1 MKGSNFKYIDLFAG
15 IGGFSFAAKRLGGEL
30 VFASEI
36 DRFASEA
43 FEAIHGTTP
52 SGDITKIDAEDVPD
66 HDLILGGFPCQA
78 FSVAGRR
85 RGLEDARGTLFFDI
99 ARIAEAKQP
108 KAMVLENVKGLINH
122 DKGRT
127 FELMLTMLNEIGYV
141 VDFEVLNSKYFGVPQ
156 NRERVFIIAV
166 RSDLI
171 DTEPWEPKGSTL
183 VPKAKR
189 RLADKLDIFNVE
201 GTTESGEAKK
211 LRDVLEPEV
220 DESFYLS
227 EDKTAK
233 LIAEL
238 EEKSPGIG
246 HHPFSKKYEFRGY
259 SDTSP
264 ALIATDYKAP
274 KTVLDRVPDPD
285 TTPKGP
291 ERGSKLGFLPTPE
304 GINNTLRSGGAGS
317 LTAKHCYDHIA
328 IPAPREPKIT
338 NIEVIGHTGTG
349 GQRGRVIS
357 GQGLS
362 PCLSATESK
371 QPTQIAVKEA
381 TKRGYAVATVGDSV
395 NMAFPDSKTRR
406 GRVGKQL
413 SHTIEASNNEI
424 AVVVE
429 EPPIYKWRIRKLT
442 PLECWRLQ
450 GFPDEAHEAVKAHGI
465 SNTQRYK
472 QAGNA
477 VTVNV
482 VESVL
487 NDLINTGIFLL

>member
-1 MKGSNFKYIDLFAG
+1 MKDVEDLIARIDALQERDTGQYSFRYIDLFAG

-43 FEAIHGTTP
+43 FEAIHGFTP

-141 VDFEVLNSKYFGVPQ
+141 VDFEVLNSKNFGVPQ

-171 DTEPWEPKGSTL
+171 DIEPWEPKGSTI

-189 RLADKLDIFNVE
+189 RLADKLDTFNLE
-201 GTTESGEAKK
+201 WTTESGEAKR
-211 LRDVLEPEV
+211 LRDILEPEV

-238 EEKSPGIG
+238 EEKI
-246 HHPFSKKYEFRGY
+246 
-259 SDTSP
+259 
-264 ALIATDYKAP
+264 
-274 KTVLDRVPDPD
+274 
-285 TTPKGP
+285 P
-291 ERGSKLGFLPTPE
+291 ENGGKLGFLPTPE
-304 GINNTLRSGGAGS
+304 GINNTLRGGGAVS
-317 LTAKHCYDHIA
+317 LTAKHNYDPIA
-328 IPAPREPKIT
+328 IPVLTPDRVVKRQNGRRFKKDGEESFT
-338 NIEVIGHTGTG
+338 LTG
-349 GQRGRVIS
+349 QDRRGVAIR
-357 GQGLS
+357 
-362 PCLSATESK
+362 
-371 QPTQIAVKEA
+371 EA
-381 TKRGYAVATVGDSV
+381 TKAGYAWAEPGDSI
-395 NMAFPDSKTRR
+395 NYAFPDSKTRR
-406 GRVGKQL
+406 GRVGKQIAPTL
-413 SHTIEASNNEI
+413 EASNAEI
-424 AVVVE
+424 AVL
-429 EPPIYKWRIRKLT
+429 EPSWRIRKLT

-465 SNTQRYK
+465 SNSQRYK

-487 NDLINTGIFLL
+487 SDLINTGIFLL